1 MPKLMY
7 CIKCGVEN
15 SGEAKFCRK
24 CGKELDAEE
33 ETRVAKR
40 PSDAPM
46 IGGERIFSITPTVKF
61 VYAGYAVSIVAAFIA
76 ALIVGAVLQLLAAG
90 GTVLLGLVLCV
101 LFLLVPALYHAR
113 QKLVRYTLTD
123 TTIEIDRGLIAR
135 STQNIPLRRIQDVTV
150 SASLLQRLLGF
161 GDIVID
167 NASESPGK
175 VVLDNIDSPRKYAD
189 LLLKQMRH
197 IDR

>member
-1 MPKLMY
+1 MY
-7 CIKCGVEN
+7 CIECGVEN

-24 CGKELDAEE
+24 CGQELDAEE
-33 ETRVAKR
+33 ETRVTKR
-40 PSDAPM
+40 PSDEPA
-46 IGGERIFSITPTVKF
+46 IGDERIFSITPTVKF
-61 VYAGYAVSIVAAFIA
+61 VYAGYAVAIVAAFIV

-90 GTVLLGLVLCV
+90 GTVLLGLVLCF
-101 LFLLVPALYHAR
+101 LFLLVPALYHTR

-167 NASESPGK
+167 NASESSGK

>member
-1 MPKLMY
+1 MY

-24 CGKELDAEE
+24 CGQELDAEA
-33 ETRVAKR
+33 ETLVAKR
-40 PSDAPM
+40 PSAEPA
-46 IGGERIFSITPTVKF
+46 IGDERIFSITPTVKF
-61 VYAGYAVSIVAAFIA
+61 VYLGYAVAVAAAFIV
-76 ALIVGAVLQLLAAG
+76 ALIVGAVLQLLGAG
-90 GTVLLGLVLCV
+90 GTVLLGLALCL
-101 LFLLVPALYHAR
+101 LFLIVPGLYHAR

-167 NASESPGK
+167 NASESSGK